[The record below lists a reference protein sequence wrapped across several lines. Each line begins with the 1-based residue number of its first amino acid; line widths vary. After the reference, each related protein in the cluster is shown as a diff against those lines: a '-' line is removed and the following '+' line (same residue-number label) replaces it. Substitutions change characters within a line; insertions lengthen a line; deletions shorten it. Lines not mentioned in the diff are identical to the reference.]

1 MTSPN
6 TSQLLKCR
14 GCGIY
19 HNGRR
24 GKGHGYCLTC
34 RTKVVYDGYTR
45 EQLSEAFDQ
54 VKDLTNWKSPIDH
67 TFRGF
72 LSESEFRRFDAAIV
86 FYTGSKPVFELEDD
100 TTRVTA
106 PGYYQSVGA

>member
-1 MTSPN
+1 MTSPIKLV
-6 TSQLLKCR
+6 SIPCK
-14 GCGIY
+14 GCGAPWSER
-19 HNGRR
+19 GR
-24 GKGHGYCLTC
+24 YCPTC
-34 RTKVVYDGYTR
+34 QTEVVYDGYTR

-54 VKDLTNWKSPIDH
+54 VKDLTNWKLPIDH

-86 FYTGSKPVFELEDD
+86 FYTGSKPVFELEDG